1 VNLFRSL
8 LWYINLYPFLQSGVI
23 LLGQTLE
30 LPRALRELEDKVQ
43 SAAAWILTAREKI
56 HDPCSSATVESGET
70 RDSRE
75 REEYDEAGELSEG

>member
-1 VNLFRSL
+1 M
-8 LWYINLYPFLQSGVI
+8 
-23 LLGQTLE
+23 
-30 LPRALRELEDKVQ
+30 RELGDKVQ

-75 REEYDEAGELSEG
+75 REKYDEAGELSEG